1 MLDIKFVR
9 ENPDAVRENIK
20 KKFQDEK
27 LPLVDEAIDYDARL
41 RAAIRARQG
50 GQTVFIVSQRASG
63 VRYADRILVMDE
75 GRVSAQ
81 GTHEEL
87 MQSSA
92 LYREIYFSQF
102 PEGDHVCESR

>member
-1 MLDIKFVR
+1 
-9 ENPDAVRENIK
+9 
-20 KKFQDEK
+20 
-27 LPLVDEAIDYDARL
+27 
-41 RAAIRARQG
+41 
-50 GQTVFIVSQRASG
+50 
-63 VRYADRILVMDE
+63 MDE

-87 MQSSA
+87 MQSSE